1 MASYI
6 TVDGGTTNTR
16 VALVID
22 NKVIETQK
30 ISIGSKDCITSNEPL
45 KTQIKAS
52 IENLLKNNSLTSFD
66 IYAVLASGMITCE
79 YGLYEVKH
87 LFAPVGINELNLGMQ
102 KKEIP
107 EICDIPFFFIPG
119 VRINSEIPAEADMMR
134 GEETEIMGLVD
145 EFGADCVYVL
155 PGSHSKLIVLDDE
168 KRILSFKTMMTGE
181 MISALSKNTI
191 LNGTVDLSI
200 TEHDTPSL
208 IMGYEYCIKYG
219 INDALFKT
227 RILKNLFSKSDI
239 EIYSYFLGVVL
250 ANEIEAL
257 KKFNKNGVVIG
268 GKSQLKNA
276 MCDLLKATT
285 DLEIICVPEDM
296 VDNCVFM
303 GQVKVFEHSL
313 SI

>member
-1 MASYI
+1 MANYI

-22 NKVIETQK
+22 NKVIEAQK
-30 ISIGSKDCITSNEPL
+30 ISIGSKDCIASNEPL
-45 KTQIKAS
+45 KAQIKAS
-52 IENLLKNNSLTSFD
+52 IENLLKNNSLTSSD
-66 IYAVLASGMITCE
+66 ICAVLASGMITCE
-79 YGLYEVKH
+79 YGLHELKH
-87 LFAPVGINELNLGMQ
+87 LVSPAGIDELNSGMQ

-107 EICDIPFFFIPG
+107 EICDIPFYFIPG
-119 VRINSEIPAEADMMR
+119 VKINSKIPAETDMMR

-145 EFGADCVYVL
+145 EFGTDCVYVL
-155 PGSHSKLIVLDDE
+155 PGSHSKLIVLDDD
-168 KRILSFKTMMTGE
+168 KRISIFKTMMTGE

-200 TEHDTPSL
+200 GEHDTPSL

-227 RILKNLFSKSDI
+227 RILKNLFSKSDV

-276 MCDLLKATT
+276 MCDLLKSTT
-285 DLEIICVPEDM
+285 DLNIISVTEDI
-296 VDNCVFM
+296 VDSCVFM
-303 GQVKVFEHSL
+303 GQVRVFEYK
-313 SI
+313 